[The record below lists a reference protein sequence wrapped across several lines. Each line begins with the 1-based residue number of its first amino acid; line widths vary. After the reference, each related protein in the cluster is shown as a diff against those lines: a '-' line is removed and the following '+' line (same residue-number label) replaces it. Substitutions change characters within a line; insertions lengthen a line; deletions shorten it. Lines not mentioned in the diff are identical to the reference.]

1 MSAGKGGGL
10 TCGRCQRPAQATSR
24 HWPEG
29 HICTTCFVTAMQVY
43 AVCGGCGKH
52 RLTPGLAG
60 DGSPLCPSCAGITVS
75 CTCRRCGREALLHDA
90 GTCGRCVLDMRL
102 AALLDDGTGRIR
114 PELVPFHEDFCRM
127 EVPRV
132 GILWI
137 SKPHVPPILTALAR
151 GRVPLTHDGLST
163 LSPWRSVIHVR
174 DLLIAS
180 GVLPPADRF
189 LILFEQ
195 WLAGWLDTIADD
207 AHRSLLQQFSSWHV
221 LRRLRDVA
229 RNGPVGY
236 GRNQVARHKL
246 RQSAFFLTW
255 LADRGRAPA
264 DCTQADADAFFAR
277 PGTAPD
283 GAIPFI
289 RWCIARKEMPG
300 LRISARTSPAMAP
313 VSQQERL
320 AVIRR
325 LAEDDGVLDLRDRVV
340 ALLILLYAQPV
351 TKIVTLTTSDIT
363 RDDGTLLIRL
373 GDPPVPVPEP
383 FASLVT
389 EYISSRT
396 NLGTATN
403 PGSDLLFPG
412 RRAGQPV
419 HPTTLRLRLNAAGI
433 PNITGRTAALRD
445 LLLEAPAPIVA
456 SMLGY
461 NARRIEYV
469 TAAAG
474 TTWKDYAP
482 GDHSR

>member
-1 MSAGKGGGL
+1 MTAGAVR
-10 TCGRCQRPAQATSR
+10 RCARCSLPTFHEGR
-24 HWPEG
+24 HWPDG
-29 HICTTCFVTAMQVY
+29 RICGDCYAAAMRTY
-43 AVCGGCGKH
+43 ASCSGCGQH
-52 RLTPGLAG
+52 RLTPGLAP
-60 DGSPLCPSCAGITVS
+60 DGSPLCPPCAGIRDH
-75 CTCRRCGREALLHDA
+75 CACERCGRETFLPF
-90 GTCGRCVLDMRL
+90 GRRTCQHCVLDERL

-114 PELVPFHEDFCRM
+114 PELVPFHAWICRT
-127 EVPRV
+127 EQPSR
-132 GILWI
+132 GISWTA
-137 SKPHVPPILTALAR
+137 KPHVPPILAALAR

-163 LSPWRSVIHVR
+163 LSPHQSVIHVR
-174 DLLIAS
+174 DLLMAC

-195 WLAGWLDTIADD
+195 WLADWLDTIADD

-221 LRRLRDVA
+221 LRRLRDIA
-229 RNGPVGY
+229 RKGPVGY
-236 GRNQVARHKL
+236 GRNQVERHKL

-277 PGTAPD
+277 PGTAPAA
-283 GAIPFI
+283 AIPFI
-289 RWCIARKEMPG
+289 RWCITRREMPG
-300 LRISARTSPAMAP
+300 LHISARTSHAMAP
-313 VSQQERL
+313 VSQRERL
-320 AVIRR
+320 DVIRR
-325 LAEDDGVLDLRDRVV
+325 LAEDDGTLDLRDRVV

-351 TKIVTLTTSDIT
+351 TKIVTLTTNDIT
-363 RDDGTLLIRL
+363 REDGTMLIRL
-373 GDPPVPVPEP
+373 GDPPAPVPEP
-383 FASLVT
+383 FAALIA
-389 EYISSRT
+389 EYASSRP
-396 NLGTATN
+396 NRDTAAN
-403 PGSDLLFPG
+403 PGSSLLFPG
-412 RRAGQPV
+412 IRAGQPF

-461 NARRIEYV
+461 NAQHIEYA